1 MDQIKND
8 GTGKMAE
15 VVIER
20 LTEATS
26 EAAEQIDGLMKQ
38 LTEHAEPLDVTRLGL
53 ILASP
58 GALYVARADEAI
70 VGMICRVDLHH
81 PVRSKAW
88 VEDLVVDEGYRGQ
101 GIARRLFET
110 LIAETPPEIVSL
122 NLNSKVS
129 RVESHR
135 LYAKLGFEV
144 REDSRIW
151 RLVTAAG
158 E

>member
-1 MDQIKND
+1 
-8 GTGKMAE
+8 MAE

-20 LTEATS
+20 LTQAS
-26 EAAEQIDGLMKQ
+26 AQSAEQIGTLLRQ
-38 LTEHAEPLDVTRLGL
+38 LTEHAEPLDMQRLEL
-53 ILASP
+53 IVSSP
-58 GALYVARADEAI
+58 GALYVALDGDKI
-70 VGMICRVDLHH
+70 VGTICRVDLHH

-88 VEDLVVDEGYRGQ
+88 IEDLVVDEAYRGQ

-110 LIAETPPEIVSL
+110 LIAETPSNIVSI

-129 RVESHR
+129 RVDSHR

-151 RLVTAAG
+151 RLKPQHS
-158 E
+158 